1 MSRNLYSDILTAR
14 SGDKAAKDKIIEDNM
29 GLVYSAARR
38 FCGRGCDFE
47 DLCQLGCIGLI
58 KAADRFDP
66 SAGNRFS
73 TYAVPLIIGEIKR
86 FLRDDGIVKVSRSL
100 KELSLKVYRLRQ
112 NPKFA
117 EASVSELA
125 GALGCGAEEVAYAI
139 KSASAVSSLDELSE
153 NGAAISEK
161 NDSFDDADNRIII
174 KNLLAELS
182 DEDRKIVILRYFR
195 QKTQSETAKL
205 IGVSQVQISRR
216 EKKILQNLR
225 DLSYK

>member
-1 MSRNLYSDILTAR
+1 
-14 SGDKAAKDKIIEDNM
+14 
-29 GLVYSAARR
+29 
-38 FCGRGCDFE
+38 
-47 DLCQLGCIGLI
+47 
-58 KAADRFDP
+58 
-66 SAGNRFS
+66 
-73 TYAVPLIIGEIKR
+73 EIKR

-139 KSASAVSSLDELSE
+139 KSTSAVSSLDELSE

-161 NDSFDDADNRIII
+161 TDSFDDADNRIII
-174 KNLLAELS
+174 KHLLAELS
-182 DEDRKIVILRYFR
+182 EEDRKIVILRYFR

-225 DLSYK
+225 DISYK

>member
-1 MSRNLYSDILTAR
+1 MSSNLYSDILTPG
-14 SGDKAAKDKIIEDNM
+14 SGDKAAKEKIIGENM

-38 FCGRGCDFE
+38 FRGRGCDFE

-58 KAADRFDP
+58 KAADRFDE
-66 SAGNRFS
+66 SSGYHFS

-100 KELSLKVYRLRQ
+100 KELSLKIYRLRQ
-112 NPKFA
+112 NPEFA

-125 GALGCGAEEVAYAI
+125 QILGCGADEVVYAI

-153 NGAAISEK
+153 SGTAIAE
-161 NDSFDDADNRIII
+161 NTNTFEDADNRIVI
-174 KNLLAELS
+174 KDLLSELS
-182 DEDRKIVILRYFR
+182 DDDRKIVILRYFR
-195 QKTQSETAKL
+195 QKTQSETAKI

-225 DLSYK
+225 NLSYK

>member
-1 MSRNLYSDILTAR
+1 MSSNLYSDILTPG
-14 SGDKAAKDKIIEDNM
+14 SGDKAAKEKIIGENM

-100 KELSLKVYRLRQ
+100 KELSLKIYRLRQ
-112 NPKFA
+112 NPEFA

-125 GALGCGAEEVAYAI
+125 QILGCGADEVAYAI

-153 NGAAISEK
+153 SGTAIAE
-161 NDSFDDADNRIII
+161 NTNTFEDADNRIVI
-174 KNLLAELS
+174 KDLLSELS

-195 QKTQSETAKL
+195 QKTQSETAKI

-225 DLSYK
+225 NLSYK

>member
-1 MSRNLYSDILTAR
+1 MYNDILRAR
-14 SGDKAAKDKIIEDNM
+14 SGDKAAKEKIIAENM

-58 KAADRFDP
+58 KAADRFDTA
-66 SAGNRFS
+66 SGNRFS

-100 KELSLKVYRLRQ
+100 KELSLKIYRLRQ
-112 NPKFA
+112 KPEFA

-125 GALGCGAEEVAYAI
+125 SALGCGAEEVAYAI

-153 NGAAISEK
+153 NGAAIAEK
-161 NDSFDDADNRIII
+161 SDSFNDADNRIVIR
-174 KNLLAELS
+174 NLLSELS

-216 EKKILQNLR
+216 EKKILKYLR
-225 DLSYK
+225 ESSYK